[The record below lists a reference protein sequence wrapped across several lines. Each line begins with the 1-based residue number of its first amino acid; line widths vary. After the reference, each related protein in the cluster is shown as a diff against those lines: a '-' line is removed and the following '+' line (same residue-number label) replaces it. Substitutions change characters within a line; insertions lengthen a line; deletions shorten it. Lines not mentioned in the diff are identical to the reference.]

1 MGEFCYTR
9 GVERLAEMALAAEM
23 QVLESRVVEL
33 AAEFRSAQQR
43 EAEERRA
50 LETAQRQAAAA
61 GIALQLVV
69 NVAEAIQQRINR
81 QISQVVSKCLR
92 AVFGDNAYQFQIL
105 TEQKRGKGEM
115 RFVFTRDGLEVDP
128 LTAAGGGVVDVAAFG
143 LRLAALLLQR
153 PARRRLL
160 VLDEPFRFVS
170 AEYQPAVGELL
181 EAVANELDVQ
191 IVMCTHVAGLADL
204 GQVVEIRGHV

>member
-1 MGEFCYTR
+1 MATT
-9 GVERLAEMALAAEM
+9 AELQAI
-23 QVLESRVVEL
+23 ESRVVEL
-33 AAEFRSAQQR
+33 AAEHRSAQQR
-43 EAEERRA
+43 EAVEQQA

-61 GIALQLVV
+61 GIALQLVIS
-69 NVAEAIQQRINR
+69 VAEAIQQRINC
-81 QISQVVSKCLR
+81 QISQVVTKCLR
-92 AVFGDNAYQFQIL
+92 AVFGAGAYQFQIL
-105 TEQKRGKGEM
+105 TEQKRGKTEV
-115 RFVFTRDGLEVDP
+115 RFAFTREGLEVDP

-181 EAVANELDVQ
+181 EAVASELDVQ
-191 IVMCTHVAGLADL
+191 IVMCTHVVGLADL
-204 GQVVEIRGHV
+204 GHVVEIRGSGDKGGDKGGQVVMTT